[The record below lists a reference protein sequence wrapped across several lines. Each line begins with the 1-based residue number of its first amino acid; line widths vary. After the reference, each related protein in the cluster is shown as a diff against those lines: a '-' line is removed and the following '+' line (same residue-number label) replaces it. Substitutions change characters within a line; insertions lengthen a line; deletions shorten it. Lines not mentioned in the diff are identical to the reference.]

1 MLNVVERLKVAS
13 ERGGKKPPPPP
24 TATTTKTRKEIRP
37 AVIGDLQELRFHRQ
51 VEARTRLKVAEDT
64 EATYIESLCIL
75 KQKDQSKED
84 GI

>member
-13 ERGGKKPPPPP
+13 ERGEKKTPP
-24 TATTTKTRKEIRP
+24 TTTTRKEIRP
-37 AVIGDLQELRFHRQ
+37 AVIGDLQELRFHGQ

-75 KQKDQSKED
+75 KQKDQDKED
-84 GI
+84 GT